1 LFINWISAA
10 LDFHERYRAGLA
22 LSGRMREAD
31 NILDQCRQLS
41 RARIIRREDADDKD
55 R

>member
-10 LDFHERYRAGLA
+10 RDFYERYRAGLA

-41 RARIIRREDADDKD
+41 GARIIRREDADDKD